1 MSITFRAITDRD
13 LPFLERV
20 YASTRQDELSV
31 VPWSEQQKSD
41 FLAWQF
47 QAQHTHYMQH
57 YPDADFE
64 IILKKGRPIGRLY
77 QETWSREI
85 RIIDIALLPQYRG
98 NGIGTQ
104 ILKDIQSRAEAQGLA
119 VSIHVEHNN
128 PALGLYR
135 RLGFVKISE
144 KGVYW
149 LMEWT
154 PGTADSDPVPE
165 QEGQSSS

>member
-1 MSITFRAITDRD
+1 MSITFRAITERD
-13 LPFLERV
+13 MPFLERV

-31 VPWSEQQKSD
+31 VPWSKQQKSD

-47 QAQHTHYMQH
+47 QAQHTHYMTH

-64 IILKKGRPIGRLY
+64 IILKNGQPIGRLY
-77 QETWSREI
+77 QETWSNQI
-85 RIIDIALLPQYRG
+85 RIIDIALLPEHRG
-98 NGIGTQ
+98 HGIGTR
-104 ILKDIQSRAEAQGLA
+104 LLNDIQARADAKGLA

-128 PALGLYR
+128 PALSLYQ
-135 RLGFVKISE
+135 RLGFVKVSE

-149 LMEWT
+149 LMKWT
-154 PGTADSDPVPE
+154 PGTTATDTVPE